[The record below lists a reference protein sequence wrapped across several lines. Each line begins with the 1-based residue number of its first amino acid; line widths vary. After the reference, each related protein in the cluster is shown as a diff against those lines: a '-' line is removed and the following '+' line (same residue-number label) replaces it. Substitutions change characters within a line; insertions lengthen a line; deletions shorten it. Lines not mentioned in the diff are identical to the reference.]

1 MRNNNAA
8 RIARADNSMT
18 FYVRSQLGETYH
30 PDSKDE
36 NLIDLLTDLMH
47 FAASDDIDFESSLR
61 MANANFEAEQNE
73 EICHG
78 I

>member
-1 MRNNNAA
+1 MKKNNAA
-8 RIARADNSMT
+8 RITRADNSMA
-18 FYVRSQLGETYH
+18 FYVRSQLGETYN

-47 FAASDDIDFESSLR
+47 FATADDIDFDSNLR
-61 MANANFEAEQNE
+61 MAKANFDAEQNE